1 MKIFESIN
9 KNGKNNY
16 KILWYWNQK
25 PAIKE
30 IKHRRPISIKM

>member
-16 KILWYWNQK
+16 KIFVILK
-25 PAIKE
+25 SKTSH
-30 IKHRRPISIKM
+30 KGDKT